1 MNESVKPV
9 NERARQLNQDPRL
22 VGLIKQ
28 LREAMPGDHELE
40 LRLAEDRD
48 AKWASVGRNL
58 EKLTEGGQPGLLGQL
73 GLGAVQAL
81 RALADRG
88 DGDKEET
95 GEVTILFTD
104 LVEFSDWALNAGD
117 EAAIRLLGEVVDITE
132 AAVEHQNGEVIKW
145 IGDGMMAAFS
155 DPCDSLAAVEK
166 AHRKLAKVEVSGYT
180 PKLRAGIHVGTPQR
194 DRDDYLGVD
203 VNIAARVA
211 DAAKANEL
219 LLSAPAAESLRESA
233 GKDLGLRR
241 KRFFKGKGVPKD
253 MEVFAMR
260 LGT

>member
-1 MNESVKPV
+1 MNDAAKPV
-9 NERARQLNQDPRL
+9 NERAKQLNQDPRL

-40 LRLAEDRD
+40 SRLATDKD

-58 EKLTEGGQPGLLGQL
+58 EKLTDGEQPGLLGQL

-81 RALADRG
+81 RALADR
-88 DGDKEET
+88 DSDDAEET

-104 LVEFSDWALNAGD
+104 LVEFSDWALGAGD
-117 EAAIRLLGEVVDITE
+117 EPAIRLLGEVVDATE
-132 AAVEHQNGEVIKW
+132 TAVEHNGGEVIKW
-145 IGDGMMAAFS
+145 IGDGMMAAFG
-155 DPCDSLAAVEK
+155 DPCDALIAVEK
-166 AHRKLAKVEVSGYT
+166 AHTKLAKIEVEGYT

-211 DAAKANEL
+211 DAAKADEL
-219 LLSAPAAESLRESA
+219 LLSAAAADSLKESA
-233 GKDLGLRR
+233 GRDLNLRR
-241 KRFFKGKGVPKD
+241 KRFFKAKGVPKD